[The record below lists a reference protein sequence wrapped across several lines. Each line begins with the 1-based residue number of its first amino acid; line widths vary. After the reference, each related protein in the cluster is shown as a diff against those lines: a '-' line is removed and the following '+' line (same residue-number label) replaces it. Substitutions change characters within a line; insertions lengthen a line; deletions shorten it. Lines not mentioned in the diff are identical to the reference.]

1 MTIIG
6 ARVPQASGVRHRP
19 GTLGN
24 AGPIRH
30 ELKDTSAFA
39 QPEQRNTCPP
49 SAAVRHRSMAD
60 MTFSCPRL
68 RRVVARHAGP
78 WLRKMSA
85 TSSMRC
91 CRVWAYPG
99 GRRSSGLV
107 TSCSR
112 SVATCT

>member
-1 MTIIG
+1 M
-6 ARVPQASGVRHRP
+6 
-19 GTLGN
+19 L
-24 AGPIRH
+24 
-30 ELKDTSAFA
+30 A
-39 QPEQRNTCPP
+39 QPEQRSTCPP

-68 RRVVARHAGP
+68 RCVVARHAGP

-85 TSSMRC
+85 TSSMR
-91 CRVWAYPG
+91 RYSARAYSE